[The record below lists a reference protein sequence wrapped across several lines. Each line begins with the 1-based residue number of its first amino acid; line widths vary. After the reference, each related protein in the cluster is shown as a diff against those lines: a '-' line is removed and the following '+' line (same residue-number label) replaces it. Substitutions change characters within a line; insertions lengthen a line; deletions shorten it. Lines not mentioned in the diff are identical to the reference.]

1 MTQTASEPEK
11 HQLNG
16 ASVAAPTNREDDST
30 LVSVSQTD
38 QTRPNWL
45 GGGRGILIGMGVG
58 IALALLGNHLATPR
72 QEAATTEAPP
82 ATSSAAPAQSVT
94 VAEVKTSSVQN
105 SLEATGTVKASE
117 MISVLSQANGLQI
130 KQVLV
135 DEGDY
140 VKTGQLMAR
149 LDDAALQ
156 AQLKQAQA
164 SVAEAE
170 ARLAELKAGNRS
182 EEIAQ
187 AEARFNQA
195 RARLRQSQASIP
207 RQIDQA
213 QAQVASAQARLNLA
227 ENRYKS
233 LKGLV
238 NQGAVTQDRF
248 NESLSEYESA
258 RANLSE
264 AQQRLDQARNTNSPE
279 IEQLEAAVAEAQQQ
293 LKQQRAGSRQEIISQ
308 SEAQL
313 ARAKG
318 EVQLLMS
325 RLQDTRVV
333 APVNGKVAERKARV
347 GKVTSSEELFQII
360 ENSSLQLELE
370 VPETQLPQIS
380 PGKSVTITSDVDKNL
395 NLSGK
400 VREIDPVVD
409 QDSRKAT
416 VKVDLPAQDSLRPGM
431 FLKAAITTSEA
442 KGLTLPSKA
451 VLPQSDGSAIVY
463 QVSADDTVKA
473 QSVEMGEILANEQV
487 EIKSGLSVGDRVVV
501 KGAAYLKDGD
511 KIEVVE
517 SKKES

>member
-1 MTQTASEPEK
+1 VTQTTSEPEK
-11 HQLNG
+11 SQWNG
-16 ASVAAPTNREDDST
+16 ASVAAPADLENDSAS
-30 LVSVSQTD
+30 VSVSQTGKA
-38 QTRPNWL
+38 RPNWL
-45 GGGRGILIGMGVG
+45 AGGRGILIGMGVG
-58 IALALLGNHLATPR
+58 IALALVGTRLATPR
-72 QEAATTEAPP
+72 QEATTTEAPP
-82 ATSSAAPAQSVT
+82 AASSAAPAQSVT

-105 SLEATGTVKASE
+105 TLEATGTVRASE
-117 MISVLSQANGLQI
+117 MISVLSQATGLQI
-130 KQVLV
+130 QQVLV

-140 VKTGQLMAR
+140 VKAGQLMAR

-195 RARLRQSQASIP
+195 RARLRQAQASIP

-227 ENRYKS
+227 ENRYRS
-233 LKGLV
+233 LRTLV
-238 NQGAVTQDRF
+238 NQGAITQDRF

-258 RANLSE
+258 QANLSE

-279 IEQLEAAVAEAQQQ
+279 IAQLEAAVAEAQQQ
-293 LKQQRAGSRQEIISQ
+293 LKQQRAGSRPEVISQ

-325 RLQDTRVV
+325 QLQDTRVV
-333 APVNGKVAERKARV
+333 APVSGKVAERNARV
-347 GKVTSSEELFQII
+347 GKVTSSEALFQII

-380 PGKSVTITSDVDKNL
+380 PGQSVTITSNVDSSL
-395 NLSGK
+395 QLSGK

-409 QDSRKAT
+409 QDSRKAI

-431 FLKAAITTSEA
+431 FLKAAITTSEEN
-442 KGLTLPSKA
+442 GLTVPSKA

-463 QVSADDTVKA
+463 QVSEDGTVKA
-473 QSVEMGEILANEQV
+473 QAVEMGEILPTEQV
-487 EIKSGLSVGDRVVV
+487 EIKSGLSAGDRVVV

-511 KIEVVE
+511 KVEVVE
-517 SKKES
+517 SQQES